1 MLRRLAFGLLA
12 AGLLLIAAPAF
23 AQPPTNTTTHE
34 KGLVETF
41 VDVVPSCE
49 PEGGPLYTI
58 TTTSNLVEHETVF
71 DDGRVHATFT
81 QTGKFSAVPL
91 ENPSLP
97 SYTGRFTI
105 WGDFNQNGTT
115 VNGTFTFNLTWDG
128 LRRIDD
134 QQPPKRPLQ
143 RSAGWQCERVLQ
155 LPLANAFG
163 SATRAGP
170 GGAPRQ
176 QSYEEGGPAMRRI
189 PERSQ
194 EQRESR

>member
-23 AQPPTNTTTHE
+23 AQPPTSTTTHE

-49 PEGGPLYTI
+49 PGGPLYTV

-97 SYTGRFTI
+97 SYTGRFTDLGELQPERDDGQRHI
-105 WGDFNQNGTT
+105 HVQPDRS
-115 VNGTFTFNLTWDG
+115 G

-134 QQPPKRPLQ
+134 QQPRKRPLQ

-155 LPLANAFG
+155 LPLARR
-163 SATRAGP
+163 SAPPLAPGRAE
-170 GGAPRQ
+170 PR
-176 QSYEEGGPAMRRI
+176 ANHRTK
-189 PERSQ
+189 
-194 EQRESR
+194 REVRQ